1 VLGVAGSYCAG
12 KNEVISILL
21 EQGFRQI
28 DVDRV
33 GHEVLREPAVRRQVL
48 ERFGAGVLGADG
60 EVDRRALGRRVF
72 ARRADLRRLES
83 IVHPP
88 MVERVRSQ
96 LAREQGWIAINAA
109 VLFRMGLDRLCD
121 LVLCVR
127 APLRARLARARARD
141 GLRAFQ
147 ALRRLAAQ
155 RRICPKLKAPGVDIY
170 YVDNDGGLDAL
181 RERTLAVLREKGL
194 RL

>member
-1 VLGVAGSYCAG
+1 M
-12 KNEVISILL
+12 I
-21 EQGFRQI
+21 
-28 DVDRV
+28 
-33 GHEVLREPAVRRQVL
+33 
-48 ERFGAGVLGADG
+48 LGADG

-72 ARRADLRRLES
+72 ARRIALRRLES
-83 IVHPP
+83 IVHPI
-88 MVERVRSQ
+88 MVERVRAQ
-96 LAREQGWIAINAA
+96 LAREEARVAINAA

-141 GLRAFQ
+141 GLGTWQ

-155 RRICPKLKAPGVDIY
+155 RGICPKLNAPGVDIY

-181 RERTLAVLREKGL
+181 RERTLAILREKGL

>member
-12 KNEVISILL
+12 KNAVISILL

-28 DVDRV
+28 DVDLV
-33 GHEVLREPAVRRQVL
+33 GHEVLREPAVRSRVL
-48 ERFGAGVLGADG
+48 ECFGTGILGADG

-72 ARRADLRRLES
+72 ARRAALRRLES
-83 IVHPP
+83 IVHPI
-88 MVERVRSQ
+88 MVERVHAQ
-96 LAREQGWIAINAA
+96 LAREEGRVALNAA
-109 VLFRMGLDRLCD
+109 VLFRMGLDRLCN

-141 GLRAFQ
+141 GLGAWQ

-155 RRICPKLKAPGVDIY
+155 RGICPKLNAPGVDIY

-181 RERTLAVLREKGL
+181 RERTLVILREKGF